1 MKDFPR
7 RLLCG
12 VCTLILSLGL
22 CLNAAAKENTTPL
35 SLSPLSLEEYPLYQ
49 QEERAAD
56 AYIVMEATTGRVLC
70 GQNIHERLAMASTTK
85 IIGAMMVL
93 EQPNLD
99 ESFTVDPDAIQVEG
113 SSMGLQEGDSVSLY
127 ALACGMLLPSGND
140 AANTAGVRLYG
151 SIKGFVQAM
160 NQRAQE
166 LGLHNTHY
174 VTACGLDA
182 EGHYSTAFDLAKL
195 TRVALQNEDF
205 AFICSQSSM
214 KVKFGNPPYERWL
227 QNYNRL
233 LELYPDCIGVKTGFT
248 TLAGRTLVTC
258 AERDG
263 ARYVCVTLND
273 PDDWDDHK
281 ALYDWAFA
289 NYSFAEVIPAGLSYE
304 VPLISGAEMTAPAET
319 EGAAYALIQNGES
332 YDMELELPAF
342 AFAPISE
349 GERAGRAV
357 ACSDGQ
363 EIASVRIVYSEDVEV
378 DRELKLTPGERFLR
392 FWVLTGLSAPFYLE

>member
-1 MKDFPR
+1 MRKFTGI
-7 RLLCG
+7 L
-12 VCTLILSLGL
+12 LSLAL
-22 CLNAAAKENTTPL
+22 IFAVKIPAQAELAVSAKAAIL
-35 SLSPLSLEEYPLYQ
+35 MH
-49 QEERAAD
+49 AD
-56 AYIVMEATTGRVLC
+56 SGRVLYEK
-70 GQNIHERLAMASTTK
+70 NADEHMLIASSTK
-85 IIGAMMVL
+85 IMTAIVVL
-93 EQPNLD
+93 EHCELD
-99 ESFTVDPDAIQVEG
+99 DLVEVDSRSAGIEG
-113 SSMGLQEGDSVSLY
+113 SSMYLKAGESYTVEDLLYGL
-127 ALACGMLLPSGND
+127 LLVSGND
-140 AANTAGVRLYG
+140 AASALALHVADSMEEFAEL
-151 SIKGFVQAM
+151 M
-160 NQRAQE
+160 NAKAAE
-166 LGLHNTHY
+166 LGMTESSFKNAH
-174 VTACGLDA
+174 GLDE
-182 EGHYSTAFDLAKL
+182 EGHYSTARDMAKL
-195 TRVALQNEDF
+195 AAYCMGNEDF
-205 AFICSQSSM
+205 ARIAGTVSHTVGEQTL
-214 KVKFGNPPYERWL
+214 VNH
-227 QNYNRL
+227 NRL
-233 LELYPDCIGVKTGFT
+233 LREYDGCLGLKTGYT
-248 TLAGRTLVTC
+248 MAAGRTLVTC

-392 FWVLTGLSAPFYLE
+392 FWVLTRLSAPFYLE

>member
-1 MKDFPR
+1 MV
-7 RLLCG
+7 LLLRKFTG
-12 VCTLILSLGL
+12 IVLSLAL
-22 CLNAAAKENTTPL
+22 IFAVKIPARAELAVSAKAAIL
-35 SLSPLSLEEYPLYQ
+35 MH
-49 QEERAAD
+49 AD
-56 AYIVMEATTGRVLC
+56 SGRVLYEK
-70 GQNIHERLAMASTTK
+70 NADEHMLIASTTK
-85 IIGAMMVL
+85 IMTAIVVL
-93 EQPNLD
+93 EHCELD
-99 ESFTVDPDAIQVEG
+99 DLVEVDSRSAGIEG
-113 SSMGLQEGDSVSLY
+113 SSMYLKAGESYTVEDLLYGL
-127 ALACGMLLPSGND
+127 LLVSGND
-140 AANTAGVRLYG
+140 AASALALHVADSMEEFAEL
-151 SIKGFVQAM
+151 M
-160 NQRAQE
+160 NAKAAE
-166 LGLHNTHY
+166 LGMTESSFKNAH
-174 VTACGLDA
+174 GLDE
-182 EGHYSTAFDLAKL
+182 EGHYSTARDMAKL
-195 TRVALQNEDF
+195 AAYCIGNEDF
-205 AFICSQSSM
+205 ARIAGTVSHTVGEQTL
-214 KVKFGNPPYERWL
+214 VNH
-227 QNYNRL
+227 NRL
-233 LELYPDCIGVKTGFT
+233 LREYDGCLGLKTGYT
-248 TLAGRTLVTC
+248 MAAGRTLVTC

-392 FWVLTGLSAPFYLE
+392 FWVLTGLSSPFYLE

>member
-1 MKDFPR
+1 MRKFTGI
-7 RLLCG
+7 L
-12 VCTLILSLGL
+12 LSLAL
-22 CLNAAAKENTTPL
+22 IFAVKIPARAELAVSAKAAIL
-35 SLSPLSLEEYPLYQ
+35 MH
-49 QEERAAD
+49 AD
-56 AYIVMEATTGRVLC
+56 SGRVLYEK
-70 GQNIHERLAMASTTK
+70 NADEHMLIASTTK
-85 IIGAMMVL
+85 IMTAIVVL
-93 EQPNLD
+93 EHCELD
-99 ESFTVDPDAIQVEG
+99 DLVEVDSRSAGIEG
-113 SSMGLQEGDSVSLY
+113 SSMYLKAGESYTVEDLLYGL
-127 ALACGMLLPSGND
+127 LLVSGND
-140 AANTAGVRLYG
+140 AASALALHVADSMEEFAEL
-151 SIKGFVQAM
+151 M
-160 NQRAQE
+160 NAKAAE
-166 LGLHNTHY
+166 LGMTESSFKNAH
-174 VTACGLDA
+174 GLDE
-182 EGHYSTAFDLAKL
+182 EGHYSTARDMAKL
-195 TRVALQNEDF
+195 AAYCMGNEDF
-205 AFICSQSSM
+205 ARIAGTVSHTVGEQTL
-214 KVKFGNPPYERWL
+214 VNH
-227 QNYNRL
+227 NRL
-233 LELYPDCIGVKTGFT
+233 LREYDGCLGLKTGYT
-248 TLAGRTLVTC
+248 MAAGRTLVTC

>member
-1 MKDFPR
+1 MRKFT
-7 RLLCG
+7 G
-12 VCTLILSLGL
+12 IVLSLAL
-22 CLNAAAKENTTPL
+22 IFAVKIPARAELAVSAKAAIL
-35 SLSPLSLEEYPLYQ
+35 MH
-49 QEERAAD
+49 AD
-56 AYIVMEATTGRVLC
+56 SGRVLYEK
-70 GQNIHERLAMASTTK
+70 NADEHMLIASTTK
-85 IIGAMMVL
+85 IMTAIVVL
-93 EQPNLD
+93 EHCELD
-99 ESFTVDPDAIQVEG
+99 DLVEVDSRSAGIEG
-113 SSMGLQEGDSVSLY
+113 SSMYLKAGESYTVEDLLYGL
-127 ALACGMLLPSGND
+127 LLVSGND
-140 AANTAGVRLYG
+140 AASALALHVADSMEEFAEL
-151 SIKGFVQAM
+151 M
-160 NQRAQE
+160 NAKAAE
-166 LGLHNTHY
+166 LGMTESSFKNAH
-174 VTACGLDA
+174 GLDE
-182 EGHYSTAFDLAKL
+182 EGHYSTARDMAKL
-195 TRVALQNEDF
+195 AAYCMGNEDF
-205 AFICSQSSM
+205 ARIAGTVSHTVGEQTL
-214 KVKFGNPPYERWL
+214 VNH
-227 QNYNRL
+227 NRL
-233 LELYPDCIGVKTGFT
+233 LREYDGCLGLKTGYT
-248 TLAGRTLVTC
+248 MAAGRTLVTC

-392 FWVLTGLSAPFYLE
+392 FWVLTGLSSPFYLE

>member
-1 MKDFPR
+1 MV
-7 RLLCG
+7 LLLRKFTG
-12 VCTLILSLGL
+12 IVLSLAL
-22 CLNAAAKENTTPL
+22 IFAVKIPARAELAVSAKAAIL
-35 SLSPLSLEEYPLYQ
+35 MH
-49 QEERAAD
+49 AD
-56 AYIVMEATTGRVLC
+56 SGRVLYEK
-70 GQNIHERLAMASTTK
+70 NADEHMLIASTTK
-85 IIGAMMVL
+85 IMTAIVVL
-93 EQPNLD
+93 EHCELD
-99 ESFTVDPDAIQVEG
+99 DLVEVDSRSAGIEG
-113 SSMGLQEGDSVSLY
+113 SSMYLKAGESYTVEDLLYGL
-127 ALACGMLLPSGND
+127 LLVSGND
-140 AANTAGVRLYG
+140 AASALALHVADSMEEFAEL
-151 SIKGFVQAM
+151 M
-160 NQRAQE
+160 NAKAAE
-166 LGLHNTHY
+166 LGMTESSFKNAH
-174 VTACGLDA
+174 GLDE
-182 EGHYSTAFDLAKL
+182 EGHYSTARDMAKL
-195 TRVALQNEDF
+195 AAYCMGNEDF
-205 AFICSQSSM
+205 ARIAGTVSHTVGEQTL
-214 KVKFGNPPYERWL
+214 VNH
-227 QNYNRL
+227 NRL
-233 LELYPDCIGVKTGFT
+233 LREYDGCLGLKTGYT
-248 TLAGRTLVTC
+248 MAAGRTLVTC

-363 EIASVRIVYSEDVEV
+363 EIASVRIAYSEDVEV

>member
-1 MKDFPR
+1 MRKFT
-7 RLLCG
+7 G
-12 VCTLILSLGL
+12 IVLSLAL
-22 CLNAAAKENTTPL
+22 IFAVKIPARAELAVSAKAAIL
-35 SLSPLSLEEYPLYQ
+35 MH
-49 QEERAAD
+49 AD
-56 AYIVMEATTGRVLC
+56 SGRVLYEK
-70 GQNIHERLAMASTTK
+70 NADEHMLIASTTK
-85 IIGAMMVL
+85 IMTAIVML
-93 EQPNLD
+93 EHCELD
-99 ESFTVDPDAIQVEG
+99 DLVEVDSRSAGIEG
-113 SSMGLQEGDSVSLY
+113 SSMYLKAGESYTVEDLLYGL
-127 ALACGMLLPSGND
+127 LLVSGND
-140 AANTAGVRLYG
+140 AASALALHVADSMEEFAEL
-151 SIKGFVQAM
+151 M
-160 NQRAQE
+160 NAKAAE
-166 LGLHNTHY
+166 LGMTESSFKNAH
-174 VTACGLDA
+174 GLDE
-182 EGHYSTAFDLAKL
+182 EGHYSTARDMAKL
-195 TRVALQNEDF
+195 AAYCMGNEDF
-205 AFICSQSSM
+205 ARIAGTVSHTVGEQTL
-214 KVKFGNPPYERWL
+214 VNH
-227 QNYNRL
+227 NRL
-233 LELYPDCIGVKTGFT
+233 LREYDGCLGLKTGYT
-248 TLAGRTLVTC
+248 MAAGRTLVTC

-363 EIASVRIVYSEDVEV
+363 EIASVRIVYSEDVEM

>member
-1 MKDFPR
+1 MRKFT
-7 RLLCG
+7 G
-12 VCTLILSLGL
+12 IVLSLAL
-22 CLNAAAKENTTPL
+22 IFAVKIPARAELAVSAKAAIL
-35 SLSPLSLEEYPLYQ
+35 MH
-49 QEERAAD
+49 AD
-56 AYIVMEATTGRVLC
+56 SGRVLYEK
-70 GQNIHERLAMASTTK
+70 NADDHMLIASTTK
-85 IIGAMMVL
+85 IMTAIVVL
-93 EQPNLD
+93 EHCELD
-99 ESFTVDPDAIQVEG
+99 DLVEVDSRSAGIEG
-113 SSMGLQEGDSVSLY
+113 SSMYLKAGESYTVEDLLYGL
-127 ALACGMLLPSGND
+127 LLVSGND
-140 AANTAGVRLYG
+140 AASALALHVADSMEEFAEL
-151 SIKGFVQAM
+151 M
-160 NQRAQE
+160 NAKAAE
-166 LGLHNTHY
+166 LGMTESSFKNAH
-174 VTACGLDA
+174 GLDE
-182 EGHYSTAFDLAKL
+182 EGHYSTARDMAKL
-195 TRVALQNEDF
+195 AAYCMGNEDF
-205 AFICSQSSM
+205 ARIAGTVSHTVGEQTL
-214 KVKFGNPPYERWL
+214 VNH
-227 QNYNRL
+227 NRL
-233 LELYPDCIGVKTGFT
+233 LREYDGCLGLKTGYT
-248 TLAGRTLVTC
+248 MAAGRTLVTC

>member
-1 MKDFPR
+1 MRKFT
-7 RLLCG
+7 G
-12 VCTLILSLGL
+12 IVLSLAL
-22 CLNAAAKENTTPL
+22 IFAVKIPARAELAVSAKAAIL
-35 SLSPLSLEEYPLYQ
+35 MH
-49 QEERAAD
+49 AD
-56 AYIVMEATTGRVLC
+56 SGRVLYEK
-70 GQNIHERLAMASTTK
+70 NADEHMLIASTTK
-85 IIGAMMVL
+85 IMTAIVVL
-93 EQPNLD
+93 EHCELD
-99 ESFTVDPDAIQVEG
+99 DLVEVDSRSAGIEG
-113 SSMGLQEGDSVSLY
+113 SSMYLKAGESYTVEDLLYGL
-127 ALACGMLLPSGND
+127 LLVSGND
-140 AANTAGVRLYG
+140 AASALALHVADSMEEFAEL
-151 SIKGFVQAM
+151 M
-160 NQRAQE
+160 NAKAAE
-166 LGLHNTHY
+166 LGMTESSFKNAH
-174 VTACGLDA
+174 GLDE
-182 EGHYSTAFDLAKL
+182 EGHYSTAHDMAKL
-195 TRVALQNEDF
+195 AAYCMGNEDF
-205 AFICSQSSM
+205 ARIAGTVSHTVGEQTL
-214 KVKFGNPPYERWL
+214 VNH
-227 QNYNRL
+227 NRL
-233 LELYPDCIGVKTGFT
+233 LREYDGCLGLKTGYT
-248 TLAGRTLVTC
+248 MAAGRTLVTC

>member
-1 MKDFPR
+1 MRKFT
-7 RLLCG
+7 G
-12 VCTLILSLGL
+12 IVLSLAL
-22 CLNAAAKENTTPL
+22 IFAVKIPARAELAVSAKAAIL
-35 SLSPLSLEEYPLYQ
+35 MH
-49 QEERAAD
+49 AD
-56 AYIVMEATTGRVLC
+56 SGRVLYEK
-70 GQNIHERLAMASTTK
+70 NADEHMLIASTTK
-85 IIGAMMVL
+85 IMTAIVVL
-93 EQPNLD
+93 EHCELD
-99 ESFTVDPDAIQVEG
+99 DLVEVDSRSAGIEG
-113 SSMGLQEGDSVSLY
+113 SSMYLKAGESYTVEDLLYGL
-127 ALACGMLLPSGND
+127 LLVSGND
-140 AANTAGVRLYG
+140 AASALALHVADSMEEFAEL
-151 SIKGFVQAM
+151 M
-160 NQRAQE
+160 NAKAAE
-166 LGLHNTHY
+166 LGMTESSFKNAH
-174 VTACGLDA
+174 GLDE
-182 EGHYSTAFDLAKL
+182 EGHYSTARDMAKL
-195 TRVALQNEDF
+195 AAYCMGNEDF
-205 AFICSQSSM
+205 ARIAGTVSHTVGEQTL
-214 KVKFGNPPYERWL
+214 VNH
-227 QNYNRL
+227 NRL
-233 LELYPDCIGVKTGFT
+233 LREYDGCLGLKTGYT
-248 TLAGRTLVTC
+248 MAAGRTLVTC

-263 ARYVCVTLND
+263 ARYVCVTLNN

-349 GERAGRAV
+349 GDRAGRAV

>member
-1 MKDFPR
+1 MRKFTGI
-7 RLLCG
+7 L
-12 VCTLILSLGL
+12 LSLAL
-22 CLNAAAKENTTPL
+22 IFAVKIPARAELAVSAEAAIL
-35 SLSPLSLEEYPLYQ
+35 MH
-49 QEERAAD
+49 AD
-56 AYIVMEATTGRVLC
+56 SGRVLYEK
-70 GQNIHERLAMASTTK
+70 NADEHMLIASTTK
-85 IIGAMMVL
+85 IMTAIVVL
-93 EQPNLD
+93 EHCELD
-99 ESFTVDPDAIQVEG
+99 DLVEVDSRSAGIEG
-113 SSMGLQEGDSVSLY
+113 SSMYLKAGESYTVEDLLYGL
-127 ALACGMLLPSGND
+127 LLVSGND
-140 AANTAGVRLYG
+140 AASALALHVADSMEEFAEL
-151 SIKGFVQAM
+151 M
-160 NQRAQE
+160 NAKAAE
-166 LGLHNTHY
+166 LGMTESSFKNAH
-174 VTACGLDA
+174 GLDE
-182 EGHYSTAFDLAKL
+182 EGHYSTARDMAKL
-195 TRVALQNEDF
+195 AAYCMGNEDF
-205 AFICSQSSM
+205 ARIAGTVSHTVGEQTL
-214 KVKFGNPPYERWL
+214 VNH
-227 QNYNRL
+227 NRL
-233 LELYPDCIGVKTGFT
+233 LREYDGCLGLKTGYT
-248 TLAGRTLVTC
+248 MAAGRTLVTC

-349 GERAGRAV
+349 GDRAGRAV

-392 FWVLTGLSAPFYLE
+392 FWVLTGLSSPFYLE

>member
-1 MKDFPR
+1 MV
-7 RLLCG
+7 LLLRKFTG
-12 VCTLILSLGL
+12 IVLSLAL
-22 CLNAAAKENTTPL
+22 IFAVKIPARAELAVSAKAAIL
-35 SLSPLSLEEYPLYQ
+35 MH
-49 QEERAAD
+49 AD
-56 AYIVMEATTGRVLC
+56 SGRVLYEK
-70 GQNIHERLAMASTTK
+70 NADEHMLIASTTK
-85 IIGAMMVL
+85 IMTAIVVL
-93 EQPNLD
+93 EHCELD
-99 ESFTVDPDAIQVEG
+99 DLVEVDSRSAGIEG
-113 SSMGLQEGDSVSLY
+113 SSMYLKAGESYTVEDLLYGL
-127 ALACGMLLPSGND
+127 LLVSGND
-140 AANTAGVRLYG
+140 AASALALHVADSMEEFAEL
-151 SIKGFVQAM
+151 M
-160 NQRAQE
+160 NAKAAE
-166 LGLHNTHY
+166 LGMTESSFKNAH
-174 VTACGLDA
+174 GLDE
-182 EGHYSTAFDLAKL
+182 EGHYSTARDMAKL
-195 TRVALQNEDF
+195 AAYCMGNEDF
-205 AFICSQSSM
+205 ARIAGTVSHTVGEQTL
-214 KVKFGNPPYERWL
+214 VNH
-227 QNYNRL
+227 NRL
-233 LELYPDCIGVKTGFT
+233 LREYDGCLGLKTGYT
-248 TLAGRTLVTC
+248 MAAGRTLVTC

-304 VPLISGAEMTAPAET
+304 VPLISGAEMTAQAET

-349 GERAGRAV
+349 GDRAGRAV

>member
-1 MKDFPR
+1 MV
-7 RLLCG
+7 LLLRKFTG
-12 VCTLILSLGL
+12 ILLSVALIFAVKIPARAELAVSAK
-22 CLNAAAKENTTPL
+22 AAIL
-35 SLSPLSLEEYPLYQ
+35 MH
-49 QEERAAD
+49 AD
-56 AYIVMEATTGRVLC
+56 SGRVLYEK
-70 GQNIHERLAMASTTK
+70 NADEHMLIASTTK
-85 IIGAMMVL
+85 IMTAIVVL
-93 EQPNLD
+93 EHCELD
-99 ESFTVDPDAIQVEG
+99 DLVEVDSRSAGIEG
-113 SSMGLQEGDSVSLY
+113 SSMYLKAGESYTVEDLLYGL
-127 ALACGMLLPSGND
+127 LLVSGND
-140 AANTAGVRLYG
+140 AASALALHVADSMEEFAEL
-151 SIKGFVQAM
+151 M
-160 NQRAQE
+160 NAKAAE
-166 LGLHNTHY
+166 LGMTESSFKNAH
-174 VTACGLDA
+174 GLDE
-182 EGHYSTAFDLAKL
+182 EGHYSTARDMAKL
-195 TRVALQNEDF
+195 AAYCMGNEDF
-205 AFICSQSSM
+205 ARIAGTVSHTVGEQTL
-214 KVKFGNPPYERWL
+214 VNH
-227 QNYNRL
+227 NRL
-233 LELYPDCIGVKTGFT
+233 LREYDGCLGLKTGYT
-248 TLAGRTLVTC
+248 MAAGRTLVTC

>member
-1 MKDFPR
+1 MV
-7 RLLCG
+7 LLLRKFTG
-12 VCTLILSLGL
+12 ILLSLAL
-22 CLNAAAKENTTPL
+22 IFAVKIPARAELAVSAKAAIL
-35 SLSPLSLEEYPLYQ
+35 MH
-49 QEERAAD
+49 AD
-56 AYIVMEATTGRVLC
+56 SGRVLYEK
-70 GQNIHERLAMASTTK
+70 NADEHMLIASTTK
-85 IIGAMMVL
+85 IMTAIVVL
-93 EQPNLD
+93 EHCDLD
-99 ESFTVDPDAIQVEG
+99 DLVEVDSRSAGIEG
-113 SSMGLQEGDSVSLY
+113 SSMYLKAGESYTVEDLLYGL
-127 ALACGMLLPSGND
+127 LLVSGND
-140 AANTAGVRLYG
+140 AASALALHVADSMEEFAEL
-151 SIKGFVQAM
+151 M
-160 NQRAQE
+160 NAKAAE
-166 LGLHNTHY
+166 LGMTESSFKNAH
-174 VTACGLDA
+174 GLDE
-182 EGHYSTAFDLAKL
+182 EGHYSTARDMAKL
-195 TRVALQNEDF
+195 AAYCMGNEDF
-205 AFICSQSSM
+205 ARIAGTVSHTVGEQTL
-214 KVKFGNPPYERWL
+214 VNH
-227 QNYNRL
+227 NRL
-233 LELYPDCIGVKTGFT
+233 LREYDGCLGLKTGYT
-248 TLAGRTLVTC
+248 MAAGRTLVTC

-392 FWVLTGLSAPFYLE
+392 FWVLTGLSSPFYLE

>member
-1 MKDFPR
+1 MV
-7 RLLCG
+7 LLLRKFTG
-12 VCTLILSLGL
+12 IVLSLAL
-22 CLNAAAKENTTPL
+22 IFAVKIPARAELAVSAKAAIL
-35 SLSPLSLEEYPLYQ
+35 MH
-49 QEERAAD
+49 AD
-56 AYIVMEATTGRVLC
+56 SGRVLYEK
-70 GQNIHERLAMASTTK
+70 NADEHMLIASTTK
-85 IIGAMMVL
+85 IMTAIVVL
-93 EQPNLD
+93 EHCELD
-99 ESFTVDPDAIQVEG
+99 DLVEVDSRSAGIEG
-113 SSMGLQEGDSVSLY
+113 SSMYLKAGESYTVEDLLYGL
-127 ALACGMLLPSGND
+127 LLVSGND
-140 AANTAGVRLYG
+140 AASALALHVADSMEEFAEL
-151 SIKGFVQAM
+151 M
-160 NQRAQE
+160 NAKAAE
-166 LGLHNTHY
+166 LGMTESSFKNAH
-174 VTACGLDA
+174 GLDE
-182 EGHYSTAFDLAKL
+182 EGHYSTARDMAKL
-195 TRVALQNEDF
+195 AAYCMGNEDF
-205 AFICSQSSM
+205 ARIAGTVSHTVGEQTL
-214 KVKFGNPPYERWL
+214 VNH
-227 QNYNRL
+227 NRL
-233 LELYPDCIGVKTGFT
+233 LREYDGCLGLKTGYT
-248 TLAGRTLVTC
+248 MAAGRTLVTC
-258 AERDG
+258 AEHDG

-349 GERAGRAV
+349 GDRAGRAV

>member
-1 MKDFPR
+1 MRKFT
-7 RLLCG
+7 G
-12 VCTLILSLGL
+12 IVLSLAL
-22 CLNAAAKENTTPL
+22 IFAVKIPARAELAVSAKAAIL
-35 SLSPLSLEEYPLYQ
+35 MH
-49 QEERAAD
+49 AD
-56 AYIVMEATTGRVLC
+56 SGRVLYEK
-70 GQNIHERLAMASTTK
+70 NADEHMLIASTTK
-85 IIGAMMVL
+85 IMTAIVML
-93 EQPNLD
+93 EHCELD
-99 ESFTVDPDAIQVEG
+99 DLVEVDSRSAGIEG
-113 SSMGLQEGDSVSLY
+113 SSMYLKAGESYTVEDLLYGL
-127 ALACGMLLPSGND
+127 LLVSGND
-140 AANTAGVRLYG
+140 AASALALHVADSMEEFAEL
-151 SIKGFVQAM
+151 M
-160 NQRAQE
+160 NAKAAE
-166 LGLHNTHY
+166 LGMTESSFKNAH
-174 VTACGLDA
+174 GLDE
-182 EGHYSTAFDLAKL
+182 EGHYSTARDMAKL
-195 TRVALQNEDF
+195 AAYCMGNEDF
-205 AFICSQSSM
+205 ARIAGTVSHTVGEQTLM
-214 KVKFGNPPYERWL
+214 NH
-227 QNYNRL
+227 NRL
-233 LELYPDCIGVKTGFT
+233 LREYDGCLGLKTGYT
-248 TLAGRTLVTC
+248 MAAGRTLVTC

-392 FWVLTGLSAPFYLE
+392 FWVLTRLSAPFYLE

>member
-1 MKDFPR
+1 MV
-7 RLLCG
+7 LLLRKFTG
-12 VCTLILSLGL
+12 IVLSLAL
-22 CLNAAAKENTTPL
+22 IFAVKIPARAELAVSAKATIL
-35 SLSPLSLEEYPLYQ
+35 MH
-49 QEERAAD
+49 AD
-56 AYIVMEATTGRVLC
+56 SGRVLYEK
-70 GQNIHERLAMASTTK
+70 NADEHMLIASTTK
-85 IIGAMMVL
+85 IMTAIVVL
-93 EQPNLD
+93 EHCELD
-99 ESFTVDPDAIQVEG
+99 DLVEVDSRSAGIEG
-113 SSMGLQEGDSVSLY
+113 SSMYLKAGESYTVEDLLYGL
-127 ALACGMLLPSGND
+127 LLVSGND
-140 AANTAGVRLYG
+140 AASALALHVADSMEEFAEL
-151 SIKGFVQAM
+151 M
-160 NQRAQE
+160 NAKAAE
-166 LGLHNTHY
+166 LGMTESSFKNAH
-174 VTACGLDA
+174 GLDE
-182 EGHYSTAFDLAKL
+182 EGHYSTARDMAKL
-195 TRVALQNEDF
+195 AAYCMGNEDF
-205 AFICSQSSM
+205 ARIAGTVSHTVGEQTL
-214 KVKFGNPPYERWL
+214 VNH
-227 QNYNRL
+227 NRL
-233 LELYPDCIGVKTGFT
+233 LREYDGCLGLKTGYT
-248 TLAGRTLVTC
+248 MAAGRTLVTC

-263 ARYVCVTLND
+263 ARYVCVTRND

>member
-1 MKDFPR
+1 MRKFT
-7 RLLCG
+7 G
-12 VCTLILSLGL
+12 IVLSLAL
-22 CLNAAAKENTTPL
+22 IFAVKIPARAELAVSAKAAIL
-35 SLSPLSLEEYPLYQ
+35 MH
-49 QEERAAD
+49 AD
-56 AYIVMEATTGRVLC
+56 SGRVLYEK
-70 GQNIHERLAMASTTK
+70 NADEHMLIASTTK
-85 IIGAMMVL
+85 IMTAIVVL
-93 EQPNLD
+93 EHCELD
-99 ESFTVDPDAIQVEG
+99 DLVEVDSRSAGIEG
-113 SSMGLQEGDSVSLY
+113 SSMYLKAGESYTVEDLLYGL
-127 ALACGMLLPSGND
+127 LLVSGND
-140 AANTAGVRLYG
+140 AASALALHVADSMEEFAEL
-151 SIKGFVQAM
+151 M
-160 NQRAQE
+160 NAKAAE
-166 LGLHNTHY
+166 LGLTESSFKNAH
-174 VTACGLDA
+174 GLD
-182 EGHYSTAFDLAKL
+182 EEENNTTARDMAKL
-195 TRVALQNEDF
+195 AAYCMGNEDF
-205 AFICSQSSM
+205 ARIAGTVSHTVGEQTL
-214 KVKFGNPPYERWL
+214 VNH
-227 QNYNRL
+227 NRL
-233 LELYPDCIGVKTGFT
+233 LREYDGCLGLKTGYT
-248 TLAGRTLVTC
+248 MAAGRTLVTC

-304 VPLISGAEMTAPAET
+304 VPLISGTEMTAPAET

-392 FWVLTGLSAPFYLE
+392 FRVLTGLSAPFYLE

>member
-1 MKDFPR
+1 MV
-7 RLLCG
+7 LLLRKFTG
-12 VCTLILSLGL
+12 ILLSLAL
-22 CLNAAAKENTTPL
+22 IFAVKIPARAELAVSAKAAIL
-35 SLSPLSLEEYPLYQ
+35 MH
-49 QEERAAD
+49 AD
-56 AYIVMEATTGRVLC
+56 SGRVLYEK
-70 GQNIHERLAMASTTK
+70 NADEHMLIASTTK
-85 IIGAMMVL
+85 IMTAIVVL
-93 EQPNLD
+93 EHCELD
-99 ESFTVDPDAIQVEG
+99 DLVEVDSRSAGIEG
-113 SSMGLQEGDSVSLY
+113 SSMYLKAGESYTVEDLLYGL
-127 ALACGMLLPSGND
+127 LLVSGND
-140 AANTAGVRLYG
+140 AASALALHVADSMEEFAEL
-151 SIKGFVQAM
+151 M
-160 NQRAQE
+160 NAKAAE
-166 LGLHNTHY
+166 LGMTESSFKNAH
-174 VTACGLDA
+174 GLDE
-182 EGHYSTAFDLAKL
+182 EGHYSTARDMAKL
-195 TRVALQNEDF
+195 AAYCMGNEDF
-205 AFICSQSSM
+205 ARIAGTVSHTVGEQTL
-214 KVKFGNPPYERWL
+214 VNH
-227 QNYNRL
+227 NRL
-233 LELYPDCIGVKTGFT
+233 LREYDGCLGLKTGYT
-248 TLAGRTLVTC
+248 MAAGRTLVTC

-319 EGAAYALIQNGES
+319 EGAAYALIKNGES

>member
-1 MKDFPR
+1 MRKFT
-7 RLLCG
+7 G
-12 VCTLILSLGL
+12 IVLSLAL
-22 CLNAAAKENTTPL
+22 IFAVKIPARAELAVSAKAAIL
-35 SLSPLSLEEYPLYQ
+35 MH
-49 QEERAAD
+49 AD
-56 AYIVMEATTGRVLC
+56 SGRVLYEK
-70 GQNIHERLAMASTTK
+70 NADDHMLIASTTK
-85 IIGAMMVL
+85 IMTAIVVL
-93 EQPNLD
+93 EHCELD
-99 ESFTVDPDAIQVEG
+99 DLVEVDSRSAGIEG
-113 SSMGLQEGDSVSLY
+113 SSMYLKAGESYTVEDLLYGL
-127 ALACGMLLPSGND
+127 LLVSGND
-140 AANTAGVRLYG
+140 AASALALHVADSMEEFAEL
-151 SIKGFVQAM
+151 M
-160 NQRAQE
+160 NAKAAE
-166 LGLHNTHY
+166 LGMTESSFKNAH
-174 VTACGLDA
+174 GLDE
-182 EGHYSTAFDLAKL
+182 EGHYSTARDMAKL
-195 TRVALQNEDF
+195 AAYCMGNEDF
-205 AFICSQSSM
+205 ARIAGTVSHTVGEQTL
-214 KVKFGNPPYERWL
+214 VNH
-227 QNYNRL
+227 NRL
-233 LELYPDCIGVKTGFT
+233 LREYDGCLGLKTGYT
-248 TLAGRTLVTC
+248 MAAGRTLVTC

-392 FWVLTGLSAPFYLE
+392 FWVLTGLSSPFYLE

>member
-1 MKDFPR
+1 MRKFT
-7 RLLCG
+7 G
-12 VCTLILSLGL
+12 IVLSLAL
-22 CLNAAAKENTTPL
+22 IFAVKIPARAELAVSAKAAIL
-35 SLSPLSLEEYPLYQ
+35 MH
-49 QEERAAD
+49 AD
-56 AYIVMEATTGRVLC
+56 SGRVLYEK
-70 GQNIHERLAMASTTK
+70 NADEHMLIASTTK
-85 IIGAMMVL
+85 IMTAIVVL
-93 EQPNLD
+93 EHCELD
-99 ESFTVDPDAIQVEG
+99 DLVEVDSRSAGIEG
-113 SSMGLQEGDSVSLY
+113 SSMYLKAGESYTVEDLLYGL
-127 ALACGMLLPSGND
+127 LLVSGND
-140 AANTAGVRLYG
+140 AASALALHVADSMEEFAEL
-151 SIKGFVQAM
+151 M
-160 NQRAQE
+160 NAKAAE
-166 LGLHNTHY
+166 LGMTESSFKNAH
-174 VTACGLDA
+174 GLDE
-182 EGHYSTAFDLAKL
+182 EGHYSTARDMAKL
-195 TRVALQNEDF
+195 AAYCIGNEDF
-205 AFICSQSSM
+205 ARIAGTVSHTVGEQTL
-214 KVKFGNPPYERWL
+214 VNH
-227 QNYNRL
+227 NRL
-233 LELYPDCIGVKTGFT
+233 LREYDGCLGLKTGYT
-248 TLAGRTLVTC
+248 MAAGRTLVTC

-392 FWVLTGLSAPFYLE
+392 FWVLTRLSSPFYLE

>member
-1 MKDFPR
+1 MRKFT
-7 RLLCG
+7 G
-12 VCTLILSLGL
+12 IVLSLAL
-22 CLNAAAKENTTPL
+22 IFAVKIPARAELAVSAKAAIL
-35 SLSPLSLEEYPLYQ
+35 MH
-49 QEERAAD
+49 AD
-56 AYIVMEATTGRVLC
+56 SGRVLYEK
-70 GQNIHERLAMASTTK
+70 NADEHMLIASTTK
-85 IIGAMMVL
+85 IMTAIVVL
-93 EQPNLD
+93 EHCELD
-99 ESFTVDPDAIQVEG
+99 DLVEVDSRSAGIEG
-113 SSMGLQEGDSVSLY
+113 SSMYLKAGESYTVEDLLYGL
-127 ALACGMLLPSGND
+127 LLVSGND
-140 AANTAGVRLYG
+140 AASALALHVADSMEEFAEL
-151 SIKGFVQAM
+151 M
-160 NQRAQE
+160 NSKAAE
-166 LGLHNTHY
+166 LGMTESSFKNAH
-174 VTACGLDA
+174 GLDE
-182 EGHYSTAFDLAKL
+182 EGHYSTARDMAKL
-195 TRVALQNEDF
+195 AAYCMGNEDF
-205 AFICSQSSM
+205 ARIAGTVSHTVGEQTL
-214 KVKFGNPPYERWL
+214 VNH
-227 QNYNRL
+227 NRL
-233 LELYPDCIGVKTGFT
+233 LREYDGCLGLKTGYT
-248 TLAGRTLVTC
+248 MAAGRTLVTC

-392 FWVLTGLSAPFYLE
+392 FWVLTGLSSPFYLE

>member
-1 MKDFPR
+1 MRKFT
-7 RLLCG
+7 G
-12 VCTLILSLGL
+12 IVLSLAL
-22 CLNAAAKENTTPL
+22 IFAVKIPARAELAVSAKAAIL
-35 SLSPLSLEEYPLYQ
+35 MH
-49 QEERAAD
+49 AD
-56 AYIVMEATTGRVLC
+56 SGRVLYEK
-70 GQNIHERLAMASTTK
+70 NADEHMLIASTTK
-85 IIGAMMVL
+85 IMTAIVVL
-93 EQPNLD
+93 EHCELD
-99 ESFTVDPDAIQVEG
+99 DLVEVDSRSAGIEG
-113 SSMGLQEGDSVSLY
+113 SSMYLKAGESYTVEDLLYGL
-127 ALACGMLLPSGND
+127 LLVSGND
-140 AANTAGVRLYG
+140 AASALALHVADSMEEFAEL
-151 SIKGFVQAM
+151 M
-160 NQRAQE
+160 NAKAAE
-166 LGLHNTHY
+166 LGMTESSFKNAH
-174 VTACGLDA
+174 GLDE
-182 EGHYSTAFDLAKL
+182 EGHYSTARDMAKL
-195 TRVALQNEDF
+195 AAYCMGNEDF
-205 AFICSQSSM
+205 ARIAGTVSHTVGEQTL
-214 KVKFGNPPYERWL
+214 VNH
-227 QNYNRL
+227 NRL
-233 LELYPDCIGVKTGFT
+233 LREYDGCLGLKTGYT
-248 TLAGRTLVTC
+248 MAAGRTLVTC

-319 EGAAYALIQNGES
+319 EGAAYALIKNGES
-332 YDMELELPAF
+332 YDMELELPDF

>member
-1 MKDFPR
+1 MRKFT
-7 RLLCG
+7 G
-12 VCTLILSLGL
+12 IVLSLAL
-22 CLNAAAKENTTPL
+22 IFAVKIPARAELAVSAKAAIL
-35 SLSPLSLEEYPLYQ
+35 MH
-49 QEERAAD
+49 AD
-56 AYIVMEATTGRVLC
+56 SGRVLYEK
-70 GQNIHERLAMASTTK
+70 NADEHMLIASTTK
-85 IIGAMMVL
+85 IMTAIVVL
-93 EQPNLD
+93 EHCELD
-99 ESFTVDPDAIQVEG
+99 DLVEVDSRSAGIEG
-113 SSMGLQEGDSVSLY
+113 SSMYLKAGESYTVEDLLYGL
-127 ALACGMLLPSGND
+127 LLVSGND
-140 AANTAGVRLYG
+140 AASALALHVADSMEEFAEL
-151 SIKGFVQAM
+151 M
-160 NQRAQE
+160 NAKAAE
-166 LGLHNTHY
+166 LGMTESSFKNAH
-174 VTACGLDA
+174 GLDE
-182 EGHYSTAFDLAKL
+182 EGHYSTARDMAKL
-195 TRVALQNEDF
+195 AAYCMGNEDF
-205 AFICSQSSM
+205 ARIAGTVSHTVGEQTL
-214 KVKFGNPPYERWL
+214 VNH
-227 QNYNRL
+227 NRL
-233 LELYPDCIGVKTGFT
+233 LREYDGCLGLKTGYT
-248 TLAGRTLVTC
+248 MAAGRTLVTC

-263 ARYVCVTLND
+263 TRYVCVTLND

>member
-1 MKDFPR
+1 MV
-7 RLLCG
+7 LLLRKFTG
-12 VCTLILSLGL
+12 ILLSLAL
-22 CLNAAAKENTTPL
+22 IFAVKIPARAELAVSAKAAIL
-35 SLSPLSLEEYPLYQ
+35 MH
-49 QEERAAD
+49 AD
-56 AYIVMEATTGRVLC
+56 SGRVLYEK
-70 GQNIHERLAMASTTK
+70 NADEHMLIASTTK
-85 IIGAMMVL
+85 IMTAIVVL
-93 EQPNLD
+93 EHCELD
-99 ESFTVDPDAIQVEG
+99 DLVEVDSRSAGIEG
-113 SSMGLQEGDSVSLY
+113 SSMYLKAGESYTVEDLLYGL
-127 ALACGMLLPSGND
+127 LLVSGND
-140 AANTAGVRLYG
+140 AASALALHVADSMEEFAELMNTKA
-151 SIKGFVQAM
+151 A
-160 NQRAQE
+160 E
-166 LGLHNTHY
+166 LGMTESSFKNAH
-174 VTACGLDA
+174 GLDE
-182 EGHYSTAFDLAKL
+182 EGHYSTARDMAKL
-195 TRVALQNEDF
+195 AAYCMGNEDF
-205 AFICSQSSM
+205 ARIAGTVSHTVGEQTL
-214 KVKFGNPPYERWL
+214 VNH
-227 QNYNRL
+227 NRL
-233 LELYPDCIGVKTGFT
+233 LREYDGCLGLKTGYT
-248 TLAGRTLVTC
+248 MAAGRTLVTC

>member
-1 MKDFPR
+1 MRKFTGI
-7 RLLCG
+7 L
-12 VCTLILSLGL
+12 LSLALIFAVKRPAQAELAVSAKAAILMHADSGREL
-22 CLNAAAKENTTPL
+22 YEKNAD
-35 SLSPLSLEEYPLYQ
+35 
-49 QEERAAD
+49 ERML
-56 AYIVMEATTGRVLC
+56 I
-70 GQNIHERLAMASTTK
+70 ASTTK
-85 IIGAMMVL
+85 IMTAIVVL
-93 EQPNLD
+93 EHCELD
-99 ESFTVDPDAIQVEG
+99 DLVEVDSRSAGIEG
-113 SSMGLQEGDSVSLY
+113 SSMYLKAGESYTVEDLLYGL
-127 ALACGMLLPSGND
+127 LLVSGND
-140 AANTAGVRLYG
+140 AASALALHVADSMEEFAEL
-151 SIKGFVQAM
+151 M
-160 NQRAQE
+160 NAKAAE
-166 LGLHNTHY
+166 LGMTESSFKNAH
-174 VTACGLDA
+174 GLDE
-182 EGHYSTAFDLAKL
+182 EGHYSTARDMAKL
-195 TRVALQNEDF
+195 AAYCMGNEDF
-205 AFICSQSSM
+205 ARIAGTVSHTVGEQTL
-214 KVKFGNPPYERWL
+214 VNH
-227 QNYNRL
+227 NRL
-233 LELYPDCIGVKTGFT
+233 LREYDGCLGLKTGYT
-248 TLAGRTLVTC
+248 MAAGRTLVTC

-392 FWVLTGLSAPFYLE
+392 FWVLTRLSAPFYLE